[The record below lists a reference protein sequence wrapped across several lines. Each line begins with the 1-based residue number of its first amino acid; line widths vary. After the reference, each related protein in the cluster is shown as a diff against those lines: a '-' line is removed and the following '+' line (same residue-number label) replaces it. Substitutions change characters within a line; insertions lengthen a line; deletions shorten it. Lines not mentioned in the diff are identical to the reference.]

1 MTKRP
6 PPAAKGSSPT
16 NNGKPVVLVVDDDPD
31 LRTVAEMQLSLR
43 GFQVIQ
49 AESGEQALELARTKS
64 PDVILLDMMMP
75 GMSGADVLRALHAD
89 PDLEDIPVIFLSA
102 VSGLEDRVQG
112 LEGGAVDWITKP
124 HDPRELIARVGAAA
138 RTKARQEEMKL
149 QVGNDPITRL
159 PMRKAFEESLLL
171 ELNRATRNRN
181 PFCIFLVDID
191 HLSSVNDRLG
201 ELAGD
206 QLLREVASV
215 LRSTLRNSDEVY
227 RYGDDEFAVLLPDVE
242 VGAAFQAAERC
253 RVEIETITSD
263 GVPTAASFGVAQ
275 SSGGRSAEDIL
286 SRAEIALYRAKESGG
301 GCIWRA
307 DDPRRHGLN
316 PVALSE
322 ELTERE
328 WDVLVHLSHRRT
340 EHEIARRLGISRG
353 TVRSHKARIRR
364 KLHVS
369 PDIRLSDF
377 VRSNL
382 KDLIDR
388 LPGAIDK
395 EGVQS

>member
-1 MTKRP
+1 MTPRSKPDSSRAPGNGTGP
-6 PPAAKGSSPT
+6 PL
-16 NNGKPVVLVVDDDPD
+16 VLLVDDDPD
-31 LRTVAEMQLSLR
+31 LRAVAEMQLTLR
-43 GFQVIQ
+43 GFKVIQ
-49 AESGEQALELARTKS
+49 AEGGEEALELARTKF

-89 PDLEDIPVIFLSA
+89 PQTEDIPVIFLSA
-102 VSGLEDRVQG
+102 VSGTEDRVQG
-112 LEGGAVDWITKP
+112 LDGGAVDWIVKP

-149 QVGNDPITRL
+149 KAGGDPITRL
-159 PMRKAFEESLLL
+159 PTRKAFEERLQQ
-171 ELNRATRNRN
+171 ELSRAARTHN
-181 PFCIFLVDID
+181 PFCILLVDVD
-191 HLSSVNDRLG
+191 HLHTVNERLG

-206 QLLREVASV
+206 QLLREIASV
-215 LRSTLRNSDEVY
+215 LRTTLRNSDEVF
-227 RYGDDEFAVLLPDVE
+227 RYGDDEFAAVLPDVE
-242 VGAAFQAAERC
+242 VGAAFLAAERC
-253 RVEIETITSD
+253 REEIETITSD
-263 GVPTAASFGVAQ
+263 GVPTAASIGVAQ
-275 SSGGRSAEDIL
+275 FSGGRTADELL

-301 GCIWRA
+301 GCVWRA

-328 WDVLVHLSHRRT
+328 WDVLVHLSHKRT

-377 VRSNL
+377 VRNNL
-382 KDLIDR
+382 KDLIQR
-388 LPGAIDK
+388 LPGSIEKK
-395 EGVQS
+395 EGVQ